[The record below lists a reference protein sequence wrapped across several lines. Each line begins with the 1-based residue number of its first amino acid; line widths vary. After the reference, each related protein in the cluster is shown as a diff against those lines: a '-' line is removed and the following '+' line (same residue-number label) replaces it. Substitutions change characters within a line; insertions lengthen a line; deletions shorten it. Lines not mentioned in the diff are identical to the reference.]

1 MRLDHV
7 IYGTTDL
14 DSAAAR
20 IEASLGLAVQPG
32 GRHVGQGSHNRIV
45 PLGPGYLELLA
56 IADAE
61 EAAGSEIGQI
71 LLEVMRGD
79 GLLAWA
85 VRTDVHA
92 VAARLG
98 TTVYPVHRDGMTAY
112 VTGVVEALREPHL
125 PFFVQADAR
134 APHPGDGGT
143 AGGLTWI
150 EVAGDEARLR
160 EWLGGRSLPIRVV
173 DGAPAVR
180 AIGIGEREFRP

>member
-14 DSAAAR
+14 DAASAR
-20 IEASLGLAVQPG
+20 IEATLGLPVQPG

-61 EAAGSEIGQI
+61 EAAASPIGRI
-71 LLEVMRGD
+71 LLDVLQGD
-79 GLLAWA
+79 GLVAWA
-85 VRTDVHA
+85 VFVEDIHGVADRLGTDVHS
-92 VAARLG
+92 
-98 TTVYPVHRDGMTAY
+98 VHRDGLSAH
-112 VTGVVEALREPHL
+112 VTGVAEALREPFL
-125 PFFVQADAR
+125 PFFVSSDR
-134 APHPGDGGT
+134 PRTFPPGEGW
-143 AGGLTWI
+143 TWV

-160 EWLGGRSLPIRVV
+160 AWLGGASLPIRVV